1 MTADGERYQ
10 EAVKK
15 PLDEMEK
22 QRILNDFMEQKMTKL
37 SHRAIAFS
45 YCDMPSENFE
55 HLMRE
60 MQGDIDDTHEIE
72 ALERDQVFLA
82 LVGLKDP
89 VRDNIKKVVSKASEA
104 GVTVRLISGDNL
116 STTSAVA
123 VDTGILTNEE
133 FERVGSGQSG
143 IAMDASEFR
152 QICGDVIT
160 RENEVEEGNE
170 PTFTYSLSQNNQQQF
185 DRIIETLKVIGRAEP
200 QDKLRLVAGLKGM
213 RSGMDDDDTPLRRVA
228 VVGEGINDIDAFK
241 AADVSFAVQDGTS
254 MARNNASMILQTNDF
269 DSCMRAVMW
278 GRNIYMNVQ
287 RFLQF
292 QITCT
297 LAVLIVVMVSYITM
311 TESVLNPVQLIWINL
326 IMDVLGALAL
336 ASTRPNTDI
345 ASYQAGQGN
354 IMTPQMYRQ
363 IFGMMVFMTTI
374 MMIVMYMG
382 KNIFDLDYKTSDQ
395 TTENKDKQAH
405 FTLIWNTFIFMQV
418 FNLINCRDV
427 GANKMHGFTGLIRN
441 RLTWFVLLIIIGVQA
456 ASCLTFLGVPI
467 FEACAVS
474 GRHFAIT
481 VVAASSMLLAN
492 SILKFI
498 PNRWIEKLPTV
509 DESKAIGGGS
519 ALMGAYDKQSKAKAY
534 TGKQVAA
541 QEAVPM
547 DDDEEDSYKQA

>member
-1 MTADGERYQ
+1 MTADGERFQ

-15 PLDEMEK
+15 PLDESEK
-22 QRILNDFMEQKMTKL
+22 RRILGEFMEQRMTQL

-45 YCDMPSENFE
+45 YADMPAENFE

-60 MQGDIDDTHEIE
+60 MQGEIDDTHEIE

-89 VRDNIKKVVSKASEA
+89 VRDNIKSVISEA
-104 GVTVRLISGDNL
+104 ASAGVCVRLISGDNL

-123 VDTGILTNEE
+123 VDTGILTPEE
-133 FERVGSGQSG
+133 FEQLQSG
-143 IAMDASEFR
+143 HQEIAMDASEFR

-160 RENEVEEGNE
+160 REQDYEEGTE
-170 PTFTYSLSQNNQQQF
+170 PTFEYTLSDGNQRQF
-185 DRIIETLKVIGRAEP
+185 NRIIENLKVIGRAEP
-200 QDKLRLVAGLKGM
+200 QDKLRLVAGLRGM
-213 RSGMDDDDTPLRRVA
+213 NRDDEDLPQRRVG
-228 VVGEGINDIDAFK
+228 VVGEGINDVEAFR
-241 AADVSFAVQDGTS
+241 AADVSFAVAEGTS
-254 MARNNASMILQTNDF
+254 YARNNASMILQTNDF

-292 QITCT
+292 QITCCLT
-297 LAVLIVVMVSYITM
+297 VLIVVIVSFITM

-326 IMDVLGALAL
+326 IMDILGALAL
-336 ASTRPNTDI
+336 ASTRPTTDI
-345 ASYQAGQGN
+345 AKYQAGQGN

-382 KNIFDLDYKTSDQ
+382 KNIFNLNYLTSDQ
-395 TTENKDKQAH
+395 TTENRDKQEH
-405 FTLIWNTFIFMQV
+405 FTLIFNTFVFMQV

-427 GANKMHGFTGLIRN
+427 GAVKMHGFSGLLRN
-441 RLTWFVLLIIIGVQA
+441 QLTWIVLLVIIGVQIA
-456 ASCLTFLGVPI
+456 ACFTWLGVPV
-467 FEACAVS
+467 FESALTP

-481 VVAASSMLLAN
+481 VVAASSMLLGNA
-492 SILKFI
+492 ILKFI

-509 DESKAIGGGS
+509 DESKSIGGNTKLMS
-519 ALMGAYDKQSKAKAY
+519 AYSQQASAKAY
-534 TGKQVAA
+534 TGKQAA
-541 QEAVPM
+541 APQQIDS
-547 DDDEEDSYKQA
+547 DDGEDSYKQA

>member
-89 VRDNIKKVVSKASEA
+89 VRDNIKKVVSKAAEA

-133 FERVGSGQSG
+133 FEKVGSGQSG

-292 QITCT
+292 
-297 LAVLIVVMVSYITM
+297 
-311 TESVLNPVQLIWINL
+311 
-326 IMDVLGALAL
+326 
-336 ASTRPNTDI
+336 
-345 ASYQAGQGN
+345 
-354 IMTPQMYRQ
+354 
-363 IFGMMVFMTTI
+363 
-374 MMIVMYMG
+374 
-382 KNIFDLDYKTSDQ
+382 
-395 TTENKDKQAH
+395 
-405 FTLIWNTFIFMQV
+405 
-418 FNLINCRDV
+418 
-427 GANKMHGFTGLIRN
+427 
-441 RLTWFVLLIIIGVQA
+441 
-456 ASCLTFLGVPI
+456 
-467 FEACAVS
+467 
-474 GRHFAIT
+474 
-481 VVAASSMLLAN
+481 
-492 SILKFI
+492 
-498 PNRWIEKLPTV
+498 
-509 DESKAIGGGS
+509 
-519 ALMGAYDKQSKAKAY
+519 
-534 TGKQVAA
+534 
-541 QEAVPM
+541 
-547 DDDEEDSYKQA
+547 